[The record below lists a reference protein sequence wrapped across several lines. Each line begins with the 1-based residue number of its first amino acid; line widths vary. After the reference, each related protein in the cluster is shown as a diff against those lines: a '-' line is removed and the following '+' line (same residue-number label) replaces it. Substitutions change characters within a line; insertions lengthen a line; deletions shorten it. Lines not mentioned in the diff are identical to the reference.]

1 MDPTDPWRAAGKWL
15 FQLTR
20 VTVGVLI
27 ALSFDAVL
35 RWNAGHSK
43 CER

>member
-1 MDPTDPWRAAGKWL
+1 MDPTDPRRAAGEWL
-15 FQLTR
+15 FQLTT

-35 RWNAGHSK
+35 RWNAGYSK